1 MHSLPKVASI
11 EKSTDEKKWIKVSLK
26 KKTIDKDS
34 PVVHNQQALDTRHVS
49 DNDYSS
55 RPLQTGT

>member
-11 EKSTDEKKWIKVSLK
+11 EKSTDEKNWIRVSP

-34 PVVHNQQALDTRHVS
+34 PVVHNQQALDTTHVS

>member
-1 MHSLPKVASI
+1 MR
-11 EKSTDEKKWIKVSLK
+11 KKWIKVSL

-34 PVVHNQQALDTRHVS
+34 PVVHNQQALDSAHVS
-49 DNDYSS
+49 DKDYSS